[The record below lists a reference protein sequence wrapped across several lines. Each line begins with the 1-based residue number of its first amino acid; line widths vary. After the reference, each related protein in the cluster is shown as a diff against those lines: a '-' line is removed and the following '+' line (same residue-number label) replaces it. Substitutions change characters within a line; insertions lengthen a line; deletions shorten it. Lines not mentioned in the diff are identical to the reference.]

1 MTVEALRKL
10 LAELPGDL
18 PVLRADIDWG
28 GITVSQVQAGDFR
41 QHTELGAGRVA
52 YWEQGDFLPDEED
65 IIVRAVII
73 R

>member
-1 MTVEALRKL
+1 MTVEDLRKQ

-28 GITVSQVQAGDFR
+28 GITVSQVYTGNFR
-41 QHTELGAGRVA
+41 QHTDLGAGRQA
-52 YWEQGDFLPDEED
+52 YWEQGDYTPDEED